1 MTQKIIFMN
10 LTDKPIAYE
19 NLHLLNKEFEGEF
32 QEKFKLFLEKG
43 WYILGNE
50 VKTFE
55 DNFAAYCGAK
65 YCLGVANGLDALHL
79 GLLAF
84 DFPEKSEIIVPS
96 NTYIATILAIINTGH
111 IPVLVEPTIEDYN
124 LDPTLIEAKITS
136 KTKAIMVVH
145 LYGQTAKMD
154 QILAIAEKHNLEVIE
169 DCAQSHGAKFNGKMT
184 GTFGK
189 IGAFSFYPTKNLGA
203 LGDAGAIVTSDE
215 VLYEKLR
222 ALRNYGS
229 EKKYYNKYIGL
240 NSRLDE
246 LQAAFLNVKLPHL
259 DRITEHKQKLGKLY
273 NEQLTNKVIKPI
285 VIENGSHVYHIYNI
299 RTSRRDELKAYLL
312 ENGIHTEIHYPV
324 SPNHQE
330 GYQEYFSNMTFD
342 ISEEIHKTTL
352 SLPISYATTEKQVQK
367 VIEITNRFFE

>member
-1 MTQKIIFMN
+1 MN
-10 LTDKPIAYE
+10 LTDKLISYE
-19 NLHLLNKEFEGEF
+19 NLQLLNKEFESEF

-43 WYILGNE
+43 WYILGDE
-50 VKTFE
+50 VQTFE
-55 DNFAAYCGAK
+55 EHFARYCRAK
-65 YCLGVANGLDALHL
+65 YCVGVANGLDALHL

-111 IPVLVEPTIEDYN
+111 VPVLVEPSIENYN
-124 LDPTLIEAKITS
+124 LDPSLIEAKISS

-154 QILAIAEKHNLEVIE
+154 EIVSIAQKYNLEIIE

-203 LGDAGAIVTSDE
+203 LGDAGAIITSDE
-215 VLYEKLR
+215 VLYKKIK

-229 EKKYYNKYIGL
+229 EKKYYNKHIGL

-259 DRITEHKQKLGKLY
+259 DKIILHKQKLAKLY
-273 NEQLTNKVIKPI
+273 NESLTNKVIKPKL
-285 VIENGSHVYHIYNI
+285 VENGSHVYHIYNI
-299 RTSRRDELKAYLL
+299 RTSKRDELKAYLL
-312 ENGIHTEIHYPV
+312 EHRIQTEIHYPIP
-324 SPNHQE
+324 PNQQE
-330 GYQEYFSNMTFD
+330 GYQNYFKNTNFVV
-342 ISEEIHKTTL
+342 SEEIHKTTL
-352 SLPISYATTEKQVQK
+352 SLPISYANTEEEIKQIIEK
-367 VIEITNRFFE
+367 VNGFFEQK